1 MSINPMSMGISNNYS
16 VGRISGSKAPA
27 EQTSAPA
34 VASAEDSVQ
43 LSEAHDRQIASPKMD
58 AIKSAP
64 SSLQADSGAPAKADE
79 KPSALTKETEAKP
92 EHHAEFRNA
101 EAQEQSSD
109 ASTWDI
115 ANEKYS
121 KDVTALTNSL
131 GDQINNATIAMGTDK
146 DDKITV
152 SVNQNGSIVV
162 TVNDKTMKP
171 VSPKSSI
178 FIDGG
183 KGNDTIIVD
192 PKVTVPLHITG
203 GLGNDTIIG
212 GSGND
217 TIIDNYGAN
226 TIDGGAGDDII
237 IANGLDLYF
246 WSDGNT
252 INGGDGNDYIEG
264 SNVKDKLSGGNG
276 YDVIYGLGGN
286 DEIHGGAGNDYLD
299 GGKGNDIIYGDAGND
314 NIIGG
319 KGNDQLYGGSGDDQ
333 LIGASGH
340 DTISGDEGSDRII
353 SDGHDSITSDKDDA
367 DVQTIAS
374 KRVPSKFKAEGT
386 NIESARIES
395 DLEMLAN
402 TEHGHMMF
410 DKITATR
417 HKVTIAPDKNNSGSA
432 CGNDDGREIPGY
444 GSDSFIRYST
454 NKVSLDIDVPW
465 NDRAPI
471 VSLYHEMCHAYN
483 AALGDMNTKF
493 YDRDGRKVTGWSTGT
508 LGAEYQ
514 AMGVDNPSVKPNPHL
529 LTENS
534 MRELLGFQHR
544 DEY

>member
-1 MSINPMSMGISNNYS
+1 MNINPISMGISNNS
-16 VGRISGSKAPA
+16 GVSGISGSKSPA

-34 VASAEDSVQ
+34 AASAEDSVQ
-43 LSEAHDRQIASPKMD
+43 LSEAHDRQITSPKFD
-58 AIKSAP
+58 AVKSALSP
-64 SSLQADSGAPAKADE
+64 SQADSGAPAKADE
-79 KPSALTKETEAKP
+79 KPSALAEETEAKP
-92 EHHAEFRNA
+92 EPHAEFRNA
-101 EAQEQSSD
+101 EAQEQSGD
-109 ASTWDI
+109 AGTWNI

-131 GDQINNATIAMGTDK
+131 GDQINDAAIGMGTDK

-152 SVNQNGSIVV
+152 TVNQNGSIAV
-162 TVNDKTMKP
+162 TINDKTMQP
-171 VSPKSSI
+171 VSPKSSL

-203 GLGNDTIIG
+203 GQGSDTIIG

-226 TIDGGAGDDII
+226 TIDGGAGNDII
-237 IANGLDLYF
+237 IANGLDLPM
-246 WSDGNT
+246 WAAGST
-252 INGGDGNDYIEG
+252 VNGGDGNDYIEG
-264 SNVKDKLSGGNG
+264 SSVKDKLSGGNG
-276 YDVIYGLGGN
+276 YDVIYGLGGK

-299 GGKGNDIIYGDAGND
+299 GGKGSDTVYGDAGSD

-319 KGNDQLYGGSGDDQ
+319 KGSDQLYGGSGDDL

-340 DTISGDEGSDRII
+340 DTISGDEGSDKVI
-353 SDGHDSITSDKDDA
+353 SDGRDSITSDKDDA

-374 KRVPSKFKAEGT
+374 KRVPGNFKAEGT
-386 NIESARIES
+386 NIESARIKS

-402 TEHGHMMF
+402 TEHGQMMF
-410 DKITATR
+410 DKISASR

-432 CGNDDGREIPGY
+432 CVSYVGRELPGY
-444 GSDSFIRYST
+444 GSDSSIRYST
-454 NKVSLDIDVPW
+454 NKVSLEIDAPW

-471 VSLYHEMCHAYN
+471 VSLYHEMCHSYN
-483 AALGDMNTKF
+483 AALGNMNTKF
-493 YDRDGRKVTGWSTGT
+493 YDKDGLRVTGWSTGT
-508 LGAEYQ
+508 MGLEYQ
-514 AMGVDNPSVKPNPHL
+514 AIGVDNPSVEPNPHL
-529 LTENS
+529 LTENG
-534 MRELLGFQHR
+534 MRELLGFRQR